1 MDRCLITGCGG
12 FVGSYLAEY
21 LLSHGCQV
29 AGVVRRDSPHLR
41 DLAGRVEI
49 FTCDVTDRP
58 SLTRVIREVGSR
70 FVFHLAAEDV
80 IPRSWEDPKTTIE
93 TNLIGTISILEDLR
107 EVAAGAVVRV
117 AGSAS
122 EYGRRRPREL
132 PIREAQVPHPQ
143 SPYAVSK
150 TAAIQLAQ
158 LYAAR
163 YEMRVH
169 CVRPFQFIGPR
180 KLPDVVSEFAKQ
192 IAPVEKWTA
201 KGLRVGN
208 LETVRD
214 LLDVRDG
221 VKAMWLAAQ
230 TGKSGEIYNICSGTG
245 CTVGSILHQLMALAG
260 VSVPVRADPARWRS
274 LDIPV
279 IIGDNTKIRALGWQ
293 AEIPLA
299 ETLRQVLQYW
309 RQAPD

>member
-1 MDRCLITGCGG
+1 MDRCLITSCGG
-12 FVGSYLAEY
+12 FIGSYLAEF
-21 LLSHGCQV
+21 LLSHGCKV

-41 DLAGRVEI
+41 DLAGRLEI

-58 SLTRVIREVGSR
+58 SLTRVIREVEPT

-93 TNLIGTISILEDLR
+93 TNVIGTISILEGVR
-107 EVAAGAVVRV
+107 EVTPRTVVQV

-122 EYGRRRPREL
+122 EYGRCRPREL

-169 CVRPFQFIGPR
+169 CVRPFQFIGP
-180 KLPDVVSEFAKQ
+180 PEVS
-192 IAPVEKWTA
+192 
-201 KGLRVGN
+201 
-208 LETVRD
+208 
-214 LLDVRDG
+214 
-221 VKAMWLAAQ
+221 
-230 TGKSGEIYNICSGTG
+230 
-245 CTVGSILHQLMALAG
+245 
-260 VSVPVRADPARWRS
+260 
-274 LDIPV
+274 
-279 IIGDNTKIRALGWQ
+279 
-293 AEIPLA
+293 
-299 ETLRQVLQYW
+299 
-309 RQAPD
+309 